1 MKAFIGDS
9 PIVAHAY
16 ENERDFLDYE
26 FARAKAIAWG
36 DSAYPNDRYI
46 CTQMLCAQLFRGAS
60 QSLTAMLR

>member
-16 ENERDFLDYE
+16 ENERDFLNYE

-36 DSAYPNDRYI
+36 DSAYPND
-46 CTQMLCAQLFRGAS
+46 TQMLYAQLFRGAS